1 MKGNGLI
8 IYGLSINS
16 YVDQYI
22 DLICNDFMNV
32 VDVMKKK
39 KLITGQNVSRYNY
52 YIIRLCG
59 RRGMPYKGHGGF
71 KNKEDV

>member
-1 MKGNGLI
+1 
-8 IYGLSINS
+8 
-16 YVDQYI
+16 
-22 DLICNDFMNV
+22 MNV